1 MPPTPA
7 LPPRAALLICAA
19 LCAAAAPTVQAND
32 RPFQMARTAV
42 MEDDD
47 EVFGVE
53 TWAQR
58 RGGLR
63 GWSFEPEYAFSPA
76 TSLQLELTRW
86 LDRRGGDRSGHEA
99 ELEFK
104 HLFNHIARDGWGSGI
119 SLGLGREVSGDE
131 GGRNSAVLR
140 LPFSLDLRPL
150 IGRGA
155 GSYLHLNLGL
165 ARTQG
170 ERRQF
175 IQALAAEHAF
185 SRHLTAF
192 AEWTHHGGGQHY
204 AQVGARHWIQ
214 HEKLS
219 FDIAW
224 QQYRGAGVDG
234 ADSPARRASGLILG
248 LGWYDL

>member
-1 MPPTPA
+1 MTACLLCAGLAPG
-7 LPPRAALLICAA
+7 AAL
-19 LCAAAAPTVQAND
+19 AND

-47 EVFGVE
+47 EVFGLDV
-53 TWAQR
+53 WAQR

-63 GWSFEPEYAFSPA
+63 GFSVEPEYAFSPA
-76 TSLQLELTRW
+76 TSVQLELTRW
-86 LDRRGGDRSGHEA
+86 VDRRGGGRSGHEA
-99 ELEFK
+99 EVEFK
-104 HLFNHIARDGWGSGI
+104 HLFNHIARDGWGAGI
-119 SLGLGREVSGDE
+119 SLGAGREIDRGE

-140 LPFSLDLRPL
+140 VPVSVDLRPV

-155 GSYLHLNLGL
+155 GSYLHLNLGT

-175 IQALAAEHAF
+175 TQALAAEHAF
-185 SRHLTAF
+185 SRHLSAF
-192 AEWTHHGGGQHY
+192 AEWTHQGSGQHH
-204 AQVGARHWIQ
+204 AQLGVRHWIQ

-224 QQYRGAGVDG
+224 QQHRGAGVDG
-234 ADSPARRASGLILG
+234 EQSAARRAAGLIIG

>member
-1 MPPTPA
+1 
-7 LPPRAALLICAA
+7 
-19 LCAAAAPTVQAND
+19 
-32 RPFQMARTAV
+32 

-47 EVFGVE
+47 EVFGFE

-63 GWSFEPEYAFSPA
+63 GLSIEPEYAFSPA
-76 TSLQLELTRW
+76 TSLQVELTRW
-86 LDRRGGDRSGHEA
+86 VDRRGGERSGHEA
-99 ELEFK
+99 EVEFK

-119 SLGLGREVSGDE
+119 SLGLGREIDHGD

-140 LPFSLDLRPL
+140 VPLSVALPLPHA
-150 IGRGA
+150 GG

-175 IQALAAEHAF
+175 TQALAFEHAF
-185 SRHLTAF
+185 SRHATAF
-192 AEWTHHGGGQHY
+192 AEWTHQGSGQHY
-204 AQVGARHWIQ
+204 AQAGVRHWIKR
-214 HEKLS
+214 EKIS
-219 FDIAW
+219 FDVAW

-234 ADSPARRASGLILG
+234 AESPARRASGLIVG